1 MRSYNTSRCR
11 TTEEVVRVGIKV
23 RSPVSSTSE
32 RILSIFCFRKG
43 NVLLKK
49 CSSVTSYMTLVIINK
64 NVNFIKSGVSSSS
77 VVRSTRSFYNVVP
90 LDVWT
95 SQYNLLLIKPVFWCG
110 EGSGSASTRSTI
122 VERQKS
128 RSIKLVETTCLIV
141 NLSFCTRSRNV
152 RENFNFNLIRRRR
165 TTITR
170 NTSDDALEV
179 TVKCYGCSIC
189 FRKSSINSL
198 SNTITNCQSSSIGY
212 NTRDNLVCSTIKN
225 SNLKIIRPRTRV
237 LSSKG
242 YISDGVVLIT
252 KLTVVLGALDFNAVS
267 SANISI
273 SKAIVICSDDTHISA
288 ISKVRR
294 CYHPVLVVL
303 TAIVRL
309 SESL

>member
-1 MRSYNTSRCR
+1 
-11 TTEEVVRVGIKV
+11 
-23 RSPVSSTSE
+23 
-32 RILSIFCFRKG
+32 
-43 NVLLKK
+43 
-49 CSSVTSYMTLVIINK
+49 MTLVIINK

-77 VVRSTRSFYNVVP
+77 VIRSARSFYDVIP

-95 SQYNLLLIKPVFWCG
+95 SQYNLLLIKPVCRCVK
-110 EGSGSASTRSTI
+110 GSSSTSTRSTI

-128 RSIKLVETTCLIV
+128 RSIKLVKTTCLIV
-141 NLSFCTRSRNV
+141 NLSFCARSRNV
-152 RENFNFNLIRRRR
+152 REDFYFNLIRRRR

-170 NTSDDALEV
+170 NASDDTLEV
-179 TVKCYGCSIC
+179 TIKCYGCSVC

-212 NTRDNLVCSTIKN
+212 NTRDDLVCSTIKN
-225 SNLKIIRPRTRV
+225 SNLKVICPRTRV

-242 YISDGVVLIT
+242 YVGDSIVLIT
-252 KLTVVLGALDFNAVS
+252 KLTVVLGTLDFNAVS

>member
-1 MRSYNTSRCR
+1 M
-11 TTEEVVRVGIKV
+11 
-23 RSPVSSTSE
+23 
-32 RILSIFCFRKG
+32 
-43 NVLLKK
+43 LLKK

-95 SQYNLLLIKPVFWCG
+95 SQYNLLLIKPICG
-110 EGSGSASTRSTI
+110 CVKGGSSTSTRSTI
-122 VERQKS
+122 MERQKS
-128 RSIKLVETTCLIV
+128 RSVKLVETTCLIV
-141 NLSFCTRSRNV
+141 NLSFCARSRNV
-152 RENFNFNLIRRRR
+152 RKNFYFNLIRRRR

-170 NTSDDALEV
+170 NAGDNSLEV

-212 NTRDNLVCSTIKN
+212 NTRDDLVCSTIKN
-225 SNLKIIRPRTRV
+225 GNLKVICPRTRV